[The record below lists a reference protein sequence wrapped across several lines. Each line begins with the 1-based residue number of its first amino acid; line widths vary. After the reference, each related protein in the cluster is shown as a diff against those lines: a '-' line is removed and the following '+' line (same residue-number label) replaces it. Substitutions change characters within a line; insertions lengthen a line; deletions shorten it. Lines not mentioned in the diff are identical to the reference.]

1 MLYQVDALRL
11 RLEEKETML
20 NKKTKQIQDMA
31 EEKGTQAGEI
41 HDLKDMLDVK
51 ERKVNVLQKK
61 VRCRCCEPR
70 APHQTHVLAPATE
83 LCLSAVRASLSF
95 LCLYFCRS

>member
-1 MLYQVDALRL
+1 
-11 RLEEKETML
+11 ML

-61 VRCRCCEPR
+61 VRCRCSW
-70 APHQTHVLAPATE
+70 A
-83 LCLSAVRASLSF
+83 
-95 LCLYFCRS
+95 

>member
-1 MLYQVDALRL
+1 M
-11 RLEEKETML
+11 RLEEKESML
-20 NKKTKQIQDMA
+20 NKKTKQIQEMS

-61 VRCRCCEPR
+61 VGS
-70 APHQTHVLAPATE
+70 QTIESSVLQQLRFLSE
-83 LCLSAVRASLSF
+83 NNLGVVDEICDVKGILVMRNLLCLHNLGGVSK
-95 LCLYFCRS
+95 

>member
-1 MLYQVDALRL
+1 MDALRL

-61 VRCRCCEPR
+61 VRYRCSEF
-70 APHQTHVLAPATE
+70 
-83 LCLSAVRASLSF
+83 SF
-95 LCLYFCRS
+95 LHLPYIPIPTTKLYLNSVKVSFLFHCLYFYG

>member
-1 MLYQVDALRL
+1 
-11 RLEEKETML
+11 ML

-61 VRCRCCEPR
+61 VGGDVLSLHGWPPPPAFAHGLGMVA
-70 APHQTHVLAPATE
+70 APST
-83 LCLSAVRASLSF
+83 
-95 LCLYFCRS
+95 

>member
-1 MLYQVDALRL
+1 MDALRL

-51 ERKVNVLQKK
+51 ERKVTVLQKK
-61 VRCRCCEPR
+61 VRCTCSEPR
-70 APHQTHVLAPATE
+70 A
-83 LCLSAVRASLSF
+83 LCLVPTCCQSLP
-95 LCLYFCRS
+95 LIPLLILLQEGVENCC

>member
-1 MLYQVDALRL
+1 MDALRL

-61 VRCRCCEPR
+61 VRHRRSEHSGLPC
-70 APHQTHVLAPATE
+70 AVSLLSSVL
-83 LCLSAVRASLSF
+83 LSLNRIPCPVSQVS
-95 LCLYFCRS
+95 

>member
-1 MLYQVDALRL
+1 
-11 RLEEKETML
+11 ML

-61 VRCRCCEPR
+61 VRCRHSEVRVSRLSP
-70 APHQTHVLAPATE
+70 VLIPTTE
-83 LCLSAVRASLSF
+83 LGQMSRFSHSSVLFFAVSN
-95 LCLYFCRS
+95 